1 MNEPLYLALAKGNN
15 FGWGICSRY
24 IEQEL
29 RQLNAPIVMVD
40 ETTPAHVQGTV
51 FHALADRDF
60 NSLHPQRGATN
71 IGYTFF
77 ENELTEQSKRN
88 AAQYDLVLAGSSWCR
103 QKLEENG
110 VANNGVLIQGIDPAR
125 FYPVKQ
131 KKENNLFI
139 VFSGGKFELRK
150 GQDIVIAAFRKIQQ
164 KYDDIILM
172 NMWYNFW
179 PETVAMFQHSRHMM
193 FTPYGNNWS
202 EFMNHLYRINGLD
215 PKRIITLSAVDNEQ
229 LASIYAKT
237 DLGVFPNRCEGG
249 TNLVLM
255 EYMACG
261 KPVIASVTSGHKDV
275 LSRENSLPLDR
286 LSPYPIYDANKVLW
300 ADWEEPSVEQLI
312 EHIEYA
318 YHHRQQIE
326 ELGTQA
332 GTDMLRFTWTDTAK
346 SLLNSV
352 ASVQQGQ

>member
-29 RQLNAPIVMVD
+29 RQLDVPIVMVD

-60 NSLHPQRGATN
+60 NPLHPQRGASN

-77 ENELTEQSKRN
+77 ENELTEQSKIN

-202 EFMNHLYRINGLD
+202 EFLNHLYRINGLD

-237 DLGVFPNRCEGG
+237 DLGVFPSRCEGG
-249 TNLVLM
+249 TNWVLM

-261 KPVIASVTSGHKDV
+261 KPVVASPVGV
-275 LSRENSLPLDR
+275 NSRIVCHGENGFLANNLEQWREALLTLRDHPALRQQMGKEGRAMVEREYSVQLNVPR
-286 LSPYPIYDANKVLW
+286 LSVWLHEA
-300 ADWEEPSVEQLI
+300 AG
-312 EHIEYA
+312 
-318 YHHRQQIE
+318 HR
-326 ELGTQA
+326 
-332 GTDMLRFTWTDTAK
+332 
-346 SLLNSV
+346 
-352 ASVQQGQ
+352 